1 MQKVASP
8 LQAGNH
14 RNSLSLKKVPG
25 SGRVW
30 IRLTFRVSCPEV
42 ERHEP
47 SCHSA
52 FPAKAITECFREKTV
67 RLLQYSGFD
76 RISHS
81 VRARLLTGYNLNSC
95 DGGESPWPALTR
107 LFLLS
112 LFRLRCPR
120 VGTLPFLVAVS
131 SVFGHRAH
139 PWNLDAL
146 FCVNHHLGVCRELR
160 PSRGQQC
167 PRPYGKEWWAL

>member
-112 LFRLRCPR
+112 F
-120 VGTLPFLVAVS
+120 VSVAVS
-131 SVFGHRAH
+131 TCGAATVFGARC
-139 PWNLDAL
+139 PVFLDT
-146 FCVNHHLGVCRELR
+146 VRT
-160 PSRGQQC
+160 RGI
-167 PRPYGKEWWAL
+167 